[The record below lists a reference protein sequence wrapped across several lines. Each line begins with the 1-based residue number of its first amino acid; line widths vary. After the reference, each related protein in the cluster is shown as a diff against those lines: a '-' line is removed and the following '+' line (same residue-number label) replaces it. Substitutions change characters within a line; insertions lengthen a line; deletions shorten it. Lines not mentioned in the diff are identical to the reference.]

1 MANLRKTKHGFTR
14 PSIAALVFVA
24 ALLSANSAQPGP
36 APTVSP
42 GPTSGAAP
50 LAPAPPV
57 PAPTV
62 PAPTVSPGPT
72 PGAAPTVLPTVSPA
86 PSSQS
91 STEETSPRAWP
102 EPGRYH
108 PCPASVSFGNGR
120 SVCLGLDEPRRHG
133 YRHHYGHHYGYA
145 GPVFESNGNAYYG
158 FPAPSYI
165 HTPWPIYAAPPPW

>member
-1 MANLRKTKHGFTR
+1 MANLRKTKRSFTR
-14 PSIAALVFVA
+14 PSIAAMVFVA
-24 ALLSANSAQPGP
+24 ALLSANSGAFAQDAQSGP
-36 APTVSP
+36 APT
-42 GPTSGAAP
+42 
-50 LAPAPPV
+50 V

-62 PAPTVSPGPT
+62 PAPTVSPGTTPSPAPAASPGTTPT
-72 PGAAPTVLPTVSPA
+72 LA

-91 STEETSPRAWP
+91 STEQIPRAWP

-145 GPVFESNGNAYYG
+145 VPVFESNGNAYYG

-165 HTPWPIYAAPPPW
+165 HAPWPIYGYGPGYWGGYRYGSR